1 MNSTSYVKLPSLKN
15 VGNTLN
21 NLGSAVGVQSA
32 CDCWVSALIP
42 SELWE
47 DR

>member
-15 VGNTLN
+15 VGNKLN

-32 CDCWVSALIP
+32 CDRWFSALIP